1 MLELAVLGSYAH
13 KSQTANGSLYFD
25 YSDADNGC
33 LTLSNKK
40 LISNSNEYSSVRF
53 NTSYY
58 SPAGVST
65 TTSWPSARFLYS

>member
-1 MLELAVLGSYAH
+1 MVHS
-13 KSQTANGSLYFD
+13 N
-25 YSDADNGC
+25 SDADNGC

-40 LISNSNEYSSVRF
+40 LISKSNEYSSVRF

-65 TTSWPSARFLYS
+65 TDKLAKCKIPVFLIQAAN